1 MISQIQEML
10 GARPVPKGIQTSNVR
25 TTQLGTHTKAAKIG
39 IMVGQM
45 TSQYSK
51 MIQTLGLVQ
60 ATSQPLV
67 EAGAEKPNKK
77 SIGAHQPRT
86 KNGEIRKIINCN
98 LPILG
103 VLQMLQATKI
113 ATGALLIHQGITT
126 RTDLTSEAGMGN
138 VAEESSGA
146 EETLEAEVISEA
158 VASSEGEVIVEVA
171 GVVVALTITRAS
183 EDAMTTVRT
192 TMTMLGPHPSNQET
206 TLGLKREQRQLEGG
220 AQRRPNLKMITR
232 ILQMPGAKPK

>member
-1 MISQIQEML
+1 ML

-77 SIGAHQPRT
+77 AIGAHQHQT
-86 KNGEIRKIINCN
+86 KKPLKLKI
-98 LPILG
+98 
-103 VLQMLQATKI
+103 VQT
-113 ATGALLIHQGITT
+113 
-126 RTDLTSEAGMGN
+126 
-138 VAEESSGA
+138 
-146 EETLEAEVISEA
+146 
-158 VASSEGEVIVEVA
+158 
-171 GVVVALTITRAS
+171 
-183 EDAMTTVRT
+183 
-192 TMTMLGPHPSNQET
+192 
-206 TLGLKREQRQLEGG
+206 
-220 AQRRPNLKMITR
+220 
-232 ILQMPGAKPK
+232 